1 LLPLPKDDAR
11 VPEPDHHAFLCLL
24 AESLASSLAGGGDSV
39 LVHVSPRPDG
49 PDVGILPLDGA
60 APAEYLLGTVAPPE
74 WSALGVA
81 TRGRA
86 GPLSGH
92 GPSSHAEVVVL
103 VPRTGAIVGHLRHG
117 GQVFT
122 EPPAYGL
129 TVDCLQRALQLP
141 TAPPQAPAIQL
152 VATALL
158 EVAISAGDAGPALA
172 LLDAGGEWSGFSWE
186 RLRQLVAAGHWPDPT
201 LAPEDAAWLD
211 EGAFSR
217 WVLTGR
223 PTLQALLGRVADV
236 AGFAEARRCAG
247 VLQAL
252 GLDVG
257 PSSLPARRERRRRRA
272 G

>member
-1 LLPLPKDDAR
+1 M
-11 VPEPDHHAFLCLL
+11 PEPDHHAFLCLL
-24 AESLASSLAGGGDSV
+24 AESLASSLADGGDSV

-49 PDVGILPLDGA
+49 PDVGILPLDGV

-86 GPLSGH
+86 GPLSGQ
-92 GPSSHAEVVVL
+92 GPSSRAEVVVL
-103 VPRTGAIVGHLRHG
+103 VPRVGEIVGHMRHG
-117 GQVFT
+117 GQVFS

-129 TVDCLQRALQLP
+129 TVDCLQRALGLP
-141 TAPPQAPAIQL
+141 TAPPQSPAFQL

-158 EVAISAGDAGPALA
+158 EAAVCADDSGPALA
-172 LLDAGGEWSGFSWE
+172 LLDAGGDWSGFSWE

-201 LAPEDAAWLD
+201 LTPEDAAWFD
-211 EGAFSR
+211 EGGFSR

-223 PTLQALLGRVADV
+223 PTLPALLGRVADV
-236 AGFAEARRCAG
+236 AGFGEARRCAG
-247 VLQAL
+247 VLQAM
-252 GLDVG
+252 GLDVA
-257 PSSLPARRERRRRRA
+257 PSSLPARKERRRRRA